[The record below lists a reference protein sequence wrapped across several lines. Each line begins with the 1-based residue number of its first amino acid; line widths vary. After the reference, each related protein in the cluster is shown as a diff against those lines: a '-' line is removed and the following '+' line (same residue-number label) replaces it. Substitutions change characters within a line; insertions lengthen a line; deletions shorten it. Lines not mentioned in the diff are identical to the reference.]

1 MDRCEP
7 KLLCDFELWIRMSE
21 PDKVITD
28 YLEIN
33 QFLQSLQSSAP
44 NIKASVWSGA
54 RLHAKVVWTE
64 QGALV
69 GSANLTGAGFGPN
82 VELAV
87 RLEPHECV
95 GVASIRE
102 VLRQGV
108 SRVQRTEWETFLGA
122 PTPPPTVGERN
133 AEMDILE
140 KLLSRRPD
148 FGGLR

>member
-1 MDRCEP
+1 MYEAA
-7 KLLCDFELWIRMSE
+7 
-21 PDKVITD
+21 
-28 YLEIN
+28 EIHH
-33 QFLQSLQSSAP
+33 FLQVLQGSAP
-44 NIKASVWSGA
+44 NMKVAVWSGA
-54 RLHAKVVWTE
+54 RLHAKVAWTE
-64 QGALV
+64 QGALI

-87 RLEPHECV
+87 RLEPHECL

-122 PTPPPTVGERN
+122 PTPPPTKGEKT
-133 AEMDILE
+133 AEMDISE
-140 KLLSRRPD
+140 RLLSRRPD